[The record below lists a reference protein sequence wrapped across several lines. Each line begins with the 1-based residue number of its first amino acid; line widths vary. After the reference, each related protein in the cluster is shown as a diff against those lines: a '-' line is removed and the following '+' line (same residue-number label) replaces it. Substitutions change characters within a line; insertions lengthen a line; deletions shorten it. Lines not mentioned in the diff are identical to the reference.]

1 MKKNNLLIEILT
13 EELPPASQQQ
23 LGEHFGKYIAQKLH
37 DFNLI
42 EAVKL
47 ESFSTPRRLAV
58 KIDGVVTQA
67 ESSLKLIKLMPKKI
81 GYDANGELSQPL
93 LKKLNA
99 LGEDESSVPHLK
111 IKFENNQEI
120 IYLEKNFQGHQLNLV
135 IEEIIEDSIKALPIA
150 KTMSYQLA
158 DGWTTVNFV
167 RPAKNI
173 LALHGDQPINF
184 NTLGLKSKNT
194 TLGHRFESSSEIVK
208 IAHADQ
214 YEEQMFKEGKVIVN
228 FNQRKNKIWESI
240 QKKVSDLASNYH
252 VNEDE
257 NLLNEVTAL
266 VEMPNVLIGKFD
278 EKFLN
283 IPHECLEL
291 TMKSNQKYFP
301 VVDANNKITNYF
313 VIVANLSPKN
323 VASIIQGNEKVI
335 RPRLSDAE
343 FFFKKDK
350 EESLSKLAKKLAQ
363 VTYHNKLGTQHDR
376 ALRVAKIHSYID
388 KTLQFNNAFDF
399 KKLALASKADLS
411 SLMVGEFPE
420 LQGIMGSY
428 YAENDGEEKIFC
440 EAIED
445 HYSPKFSGDKLPR
458 NNLGLGLALADK
470 IETLISLFSINEI
483 PTGDKDPFALRRAS
497 IGILRILIE
506 KNLALNVIHTIKH
519 FYPNN
524 KNLDELILFI
534 KERLINFLRE
544 KKYTPQE
551 VDAVT
556 SNLSNEFNTLLD
568 KLEAL
573 QSFVKLDEAAHLAA
587 SNKRVANIIK
597 KYQFDN
603 DVKVNKLHLIENEE
617 KILYELLIELDLEVK
632 RDAENKSYIDALSK
646 LVQLKQP
653 IDAFFD
659 KVMVNADDIKLKR
672 NRHNLMLLLHQTFN
686 RVADISKLTT

>member
-1 MKKNNLLIEILT
+1 
-13 EELPPASQQQ
+13 
-23 LGEHFGKYIAQKLH
+23 
-37 DFNLI
+37 
-42 EAVKL
+42 
-47 ESFSTPRRLAV
+47 
-58 KIDGVVTQA
+58 
-67 ESSLKLIKLMPKKI
+67 
-81 GYDANGELSQPL
+81 
-93 LKKLNA
+93 
-99 LGEDESSVPHLK
+99 
-111 IKFENNQEI
+111 
-120 IYLEKNFQGHQLNLV
+120 
-135 IEEIIEDSIKALPIA
+135 
-150 KTMSYQLA
+150 
-158 DGWTTVNFV
+158 
-167 RPAKNI
+167 
-173 LALHGDQPINF
+173 
-184 NTLGLKSKNT
+184 
-194 TLGHRFESSSEIVK
+194 
-208 IAHADQ
+208 
-214 YEEQMFKEGKVIVN
+214 
-228 FNQRKNKIWESI
+228 
-240 QKKVSDLASNYH
+240 

-458 NNLGLGLALADK
+458 NSLGLGLALADK

-483 PTGDKDPFALRRAS
+483 PTGDKDPFALRRAA